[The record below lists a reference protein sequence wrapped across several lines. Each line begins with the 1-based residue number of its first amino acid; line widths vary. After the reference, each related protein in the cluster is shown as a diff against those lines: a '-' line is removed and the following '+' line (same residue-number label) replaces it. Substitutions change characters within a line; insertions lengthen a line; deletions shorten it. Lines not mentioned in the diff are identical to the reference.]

1 MKTTLRLSTF
11 IVALVSVFTFSS
23 CLNDDN
29 ASSNGAM
36 NYYPVTIYGNN
47 DFGYTFYADFC
58 DSKLIPSMTNIM
70 EVIPYLTTRN
80 DIKRAFI
87 AFDLASETENG
98 KELVAGETYQIIVR
112 NDFFRRN
119 NFIPTYNTVMST
131 DTTDSLHTSNQRI
144 NYVDSNR
151 IWAENGYVNAQL
163 TINYYNDKNFDPFK
177 LDLKAYYTEED
188 IDVANNTF
196 NLNLYYNSNSEQ
208 TNSQG
213 TSDFSFRLP
222 EEVAHKFQ
230 GETINLVLNAITEYG
245 STTLTKV
252 AECKMAVKD
261 FYAPQF

>member
-29 ASSNGAM
+29 GSSSGAM
-36 NYYPVTIYGNN
+36 YHLPVTIYGNN
-47 DFGYTFYADFC
+47 DYGYTFYADC

-70 EVIPYLTTRN
+70 EVIPDLTTRN
-80 DIKRAFI
+80 DIERAFI

-112 NDFFRRN
+112 NDYFKPN
-119 NFIPTYNTVMST
+119 YAIPTYSTVMST
-131 DTTDSLHTSNQRI
+131 EATDSLHTSNQRI

-151 IWAENGYVNAQL
+151 IWAANGYVNAQL
-163 TINYYNDKNFDPFK
+163 TININKDKIF
-177 LDLKAYYTEED
+177 DLKTFYTESD
-188 IDVANNTF
+188 IDVANNTL
-196 NLNLYYNSNSEQ
+196 NLNLYYNSNSDQ
-208 TNSQG
+208 PNHQF

-252 AECKMAVKD
+252 AELKEMAVKD